1 MLDEQTADPRQLIAE
16 LRRERDEALEQQRA
30 IAEALR
36 VAETSLRATE
46 ERHALVIQA
55 VAEGIYDWNIA
66 DNRLWVSP
74 RLIELFGWQD
84 TGVGAGERASQEW
97 NARVHPED
105 FETYRAALRAAL
117 KGQTPRLSCEYRIRL
132 SSDKFRWV
140 EDHAVPVRNESGWAV
155 RLVGAVSDVTERK
168 ERERELQEAL
178 DQQTATAEVLRV
190 INGSPG
196 DLAPVFDAMLEKA
209 IRLCEAAFGQIAL
222 YDGEYFRFVAVN
234 GALRDAGR
242 AHVRDLHPPS
252 YGITWPRLLA
262 GESTVHIVDVA
273 ETDLYRTGHGA
284 ARQFVDVAR
293 GHTLLTVAL
302 NKDG

>member
-1 MLDEQTADPRQLIAE
+1 MSMDMSYDREVRDSSDSVAPLAERTA
-16 LRRERDEALEQQRA
+16 ERDEALEQQ
-30 IAEALR
+30 
-36 VAETSLRATE
+36 
-46 ERHALVIQA
+46 
-55 VAEGIYDWNIA
+55 
-66 DNRLWVSP
+66 
-74 RLIELFGWQD
+74 
-84 TGVGAGERASQEW
+84 
-97 NARVHPED
+97 
-105 FETYRAALRAAL
+105 
-117 KGQTPRLSCEYRIRL
+117 
-132 SSDKFRWV
+132 
-140 EDHAVPVRNESGWAV
+140 
-155 RLVGAVSDVTERK
+155 
-168 ERERELQEAL
+168 
-178 DQQTATAEVLRV
+178 TATAEVLQV
-190 INGSPG
+190 INASPG

-302 NKDG
+302 NKDGVLLGALTVYRQERRPFSSKQIALLENFANQAVIAIENARLLGDLRRRTDDLSEALEQQTATSEVLRVISSSPGELEPVFEAMLANATRLCEANF